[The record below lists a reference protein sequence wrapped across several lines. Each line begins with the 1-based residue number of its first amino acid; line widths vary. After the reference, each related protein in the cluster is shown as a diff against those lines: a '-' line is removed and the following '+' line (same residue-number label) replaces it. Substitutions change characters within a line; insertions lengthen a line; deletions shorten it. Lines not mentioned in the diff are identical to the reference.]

1 VIGWKRARGGVM
13 MEISEMPM
21 EEARRITRHRML
33 KEYGENLLQRRK
45 ERGITMIELFE
56 RTGVTCKEIVDVER
70 GLIDLT
76 EDQKWRISKFLRR
89 QKII

>member
-1 VIGWKRARGGVM
+1 MKEEY
-13 MEISEMPM
+13 MEMLEEEEEMV
-21 EEARRITRHRML
+21 
-33 KEYGENLLQRRK
+33 KNYGEVLKRRRK

-56 RTGVTCKEIVDVER
+56 RTGVTCKEIADAER
-70 GLIDLT
+70 GAVDLT

>member
-1 VIGWKRARGGVM
+1 M
-13 MEISEMPM
+13 MEISEMPL
-21 EEARRITRHRML
+21 EEARSITRRRL
-33 KEYGENLLQRRK
+33 VREYGENLRQRRK

-56 RTGVTCKEIVDVER
+56 RTGVSCKEIADAEK

-76 EDQKWRISKFLRR
+76 EDQKWRVSKFLRR

>member
-1 VIGWKRARGGVM
+1 M

-45 ERGITMIELFE
+45 ERGITRVELSERAGVSCEDIESA
-56 RTGVTCKEIVDVER
+56 ER
-70 GLIDLT
+70 GLAAFT
-76 EDQKWRISKFLRR
+76 EEKKQRIAKFLKR
-89 QKII
+89 QRII

>member
-1 VIGWKRARGGVM
+1 M

-21 EEARRITRHRML
+21 EEARRITRHRII
-33 KEYGENLLQRRK
+33 KEYGENLLRRRK

-56 RTGVTCKEIVDVER
+56 RTGVACKEIAGAER
-70 GLIDLT
+70 GLIDLA
-76 EDQKWRISKFLRR
+76 EDQKWRIAKFLLR

>member
-1 VIGWKRARGGVM
+1 M
-13 MEISEMPM
+13 MEISEMPL
-21 EEARRITRHRML
+21 EEARSITRRRL
-33 KEYGENLLQRRK
+33 VREYGENLRQRRK

-56 RTGVTCKEIVDVER
+56 RTGVPCEEIADAEK

-76 EDQKWRISKFLRR
+76 EDQKWRVSKFLRR

>member
-1 VIGWKRARGGVM
+1 M

-33 KEYGENLLQRRK
+33 REYGSNLLQRRK

-56 RTGVTCKEIVDVER
+56 RTGVSCKEIADAEKGIVDLPE
-70 GLIDLT
+70 
-76 EDQKWRISKFLRR
+76 EQKLRISKFLRR

>member
-1 VIGWKRARGGVM
+1 MKDEY
-13 MEISEMPM
+13 MEMLEA
-21 EEARRITRHRML
+21 EERMVQS
-33 KEYGENLLQRRK
+33 YGEVLKRRRK

-56 RTGVTCKEIVDVER
+56 RTGVTCKEIAEAER
-70 GLIDLT
+70 GAADLT

>member
-1 VIGWKRARGGVM
+1 M
-13 MEISEMPM
+13 MEISEMPL
-21 EEARRITRHRML
+21 EEARSITRRRL
-33 KEYGENLLQRRK
+33 VREYGENLRQRRK

-56 RTGVTCKEIVDVER
+56 RTGVPCKEIADAEK
-70 GLIDLT
+70 GLTDLT

>member
-1 VIGWKRARGGVM
+1 

-21 EEARRITRHRML
+21 EEARRMTHHRIR
-33 KEYGENLLQRRK
+33 KEYGENLLRRRK
-45 ERGITMIELFE
+45 DRGITKIELFE
-56 RTGVTCKEIVDVER
+56 RTGVSCKEIADAEK

-76 EDQKWRISKFLRR
+76 EEQKWRISKFLRR

>member
-1 VIGWKRARGGVM
+1 M
-13 MEISEMPM
+13 MEISEMPL
-21 EEARRITRHRML
+21 EEARSITRRRMVR
-33 KEYGENLLQRRK
+33 EYGENLLQRRK

-56 RTGVTCKEIVDVER
+56 RTGVPCKEIADAEK

-76 EDQKWRISKFLRR
+76 EDQKWRVSKFLRR